1 MTGTALILGPNGRFG
16 RHVATALAQ
25 RGWTLQRFDRQNDDL
40 DRAAEGADLIVNGW
54 NPPYPDWAAQLP
66 GQTAAIRRAAER
78 SGATVLVPGN
88 VYVFGP
94 EAPERLGSDTPHRA
108 HNPLGRLR
116 IEMEQSWRDS
126 NVQVILL
133 RCGDFL
139 DDAASG
145 NWFDRVMAPKLTKG
159 SLTYPGRP
167 DIPHAWAYL
176 PDVARAAADLVER
189 REALPRFAEIPFP
202 GHTLTGQALGELCAA
217 ALGRPVRI
225 APFAWWQLALAMPVW
240 PMARHLR
247 EMRYL
252 WDMPH
257 RLEAETLAASLPDF
271 RASSP
276 AEAVASAVGAALAD
290 RAGQPSGA
298 ISAQT
303 SR

>member
-1 MTGTALILGPNGRFG
+1 M
-16 RHVATALAQ
+16 
-25 RGWTLQRFDRQNDDL
+25 
-40 DRAAEGADLIVNGW
+40 
-54 NPPYPDWAAQLP
+54 
-66 GQTAAIRRAAER
+66 
-78 SGATVLVPGN
+78 
-88 VYVFGP
+88 
-94 EAPERLGSDTPHRA
+94 
-108 HNPLGRLR
+108 
-116 IEMEQSWRDS
+116 
-126 NVQVILL
+126 
-133 RCGDFL
+133 
-139 DDAASG
+139 AS
-145 NWFDRVMAPKLTKG
+145 KLTKG

-189 REALPRFAEIPFP
+189 REALPRFAEISFP

-276 AEAVASAVGAALAD
+276 AEAVGSAVGAALAD
-290 RAGQPSGA
+290 RAGHSYGA
-298 ISAQT
+298 MSAQT